1 MERMLALATK
11 AGPNTLVLQRFTG
24 REELSRLF
32 EYRLDMVSE
41 RSDIKALDM
50 LGTNATVTMELS
62 GGQGQRHFNGYISR
76 FTVLGEVRTPAF
88 KSGVGFQY
96 QATLSPWLWFLTRT
110 STSQVFCDKSYKDV
124 IDQVLSRWAALK
136 SYRTEIDGQTEKRE
150 FCVQYRE
157 TDFNFFSRL
166 AEQAGLYYYFMHEN
180 GKHQLVLVNSLGQH
194 KAAPGL
200 EKLDFKPET
209 RDAASVT
216 GWHHSAE
223 IQPGAYSLD
232 DFNPIKPKTALVK
245 VAAMERGHLNAGFEY
260 YDYPG
265 EYTEPAWGEKYSKI
279 RMEELYCRHEIGR
292 CATEQRTV
300 QVGFKFKLVHH
311 PVAAQNREYLVIAH
325 DFVAVNNLSASQ
337 SGDGASFSSDV
348 TVIPATTQFRAARLT
363 PKPSIAGPQTAFVVG
378 PAGEEIHTDNL
389 GRIRVRFHWDRYAK
403 GNDSD
408 SCWLRVSQPI
418 SGKGWG
424 SMHLPRIGHEV
435 VVSFLEGD
443 PDRPIVIGSVPNG
456 DAPPPYALPENKT
469 RTGLKTRT
477 YRGGNDQFN
486 ELRFDDKGGAEQVY
500 LQAQHNLDVRVKNDS
515 REHIGNEAHRIV
527 LKDVFEKF
535 GAAHHVDVTGDQNSK
550 IGGSLSF
557 NVAQDTHIKATKILG
572 DAGQEVHLK
581 AGMKLVLEAGVQIS
595 IKAGGSFIDIGPAGI
610 SIKGAM
616 VMINSGGS
624 AGSGSGASPISA
636 KAAKEAIKS
645 SGGQKD
651 VAPPA
656 RPKPKTYGPQASSF
670 LTAAQTGA
678 PFCAVCQGC

>member
-11 AGPNTLVLQRFTG
+11 AGLNTLVLQRFTG
-24 REELSRLF
+24 REELSKLF
-32 EYRLDMVSE
+32 EYQLDMVSE

-50 LGTNATVTMELS
+50 LGTNATVTLELP
-62 GGQGQRHFNGYISR
+62 GGQGSRHFNGYISR
-76 FTVLGEVRTPAF
+76 FTVLGEVPTPAF

-96 QATLSPWLWFLTRT
+96 QAILSPWLWFLTRT

-124 IDQVLSRWAALK
+124 IEQVLSRWSALK
-136 SYRTEIDGQTEKRE
+136 SCSYEIDGETEIRE
-150 FCVQYRE
+150 FFVQYRE

-166 AEQAGLYYYFMHEN
+166 AEQAGLYYYFVHEN
-180 GKHQLVLVNSLGQH
+180 GKHKLVVVNSLSKL

-200 EKLDFKPET
+200 EKMDFKPES
-209 RDAASVT
+209 RDTASVT

-223 IQPGAYSLD
+223 IQPGAYSID
-232 DFNPIKPKTALVK
+232 DFNPVKPKTALVK
-245 VAAMERGHLNAGFEY
+245 VAAMERGHMNAGFEF

-265 EYTEPAWGEKYSKI
+265 EYTEPIWGEKYSKI

-300 QVGFKFKLVHH
+300 QVGFKFTLVHH
-311 PVAAQNREYLVIAH
+311 PVAAQNREYLVIGH

-348 TVIPATTQFRAARLT
+348 TVIPAATQFRAARVT
-363 PKPSIAGPQTAFVVG
+363 PKPSIAGLQTAYVVG
-378 PAGEEIHTDNL
+378 PAGEEIYTDKL

-403 GNDSD
+403 GNASD

-456 DAPPPYALPENKT
+456 DAVPPYELPANRT
-469 RTGLKTRT
+469 FTGLKTRSFG
-477 YRGGNDQFN
+477 GGNDQFN

-500 LQAQHNLDVRVKNDS
+500 LQAQYNLDVRVKNDS
-515 REHIGNEAHRIV
+515 REYIGNDAHRIV
-527 LKDVFEKF
+527 SKDLFEKL
-535 GAAHHVDVTGDQNSK
+535 GASHHVDLTGDQNSK

-557 NVAQDTHIKATKILG
+557 NVTQDAHIKAMKILG

-610 SIKGAM
+610 SIKGAL
-616 VMINSGGS
+616 VMINSGGA
-624 AGSGSGASPISA
+624 AGSGTGASPISA

-645 SGGQKD
+645 SGGHKD
-651 VAPPA
+651 AVPPA
-656 RPKPKTYGPQASSF
+656 RPAPKSYGPQASSF

-678 PFCAVCQGC
+678 PFCAVCQGH